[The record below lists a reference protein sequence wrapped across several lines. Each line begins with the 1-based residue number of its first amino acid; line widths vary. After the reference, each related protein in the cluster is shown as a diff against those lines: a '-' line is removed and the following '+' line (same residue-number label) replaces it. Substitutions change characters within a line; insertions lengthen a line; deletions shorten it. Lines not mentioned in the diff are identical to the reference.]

1 MKIYFVVAL
10 DFTSI
15 PTEVYS
21 RDNVICLNQTGPRT
35 PIYRLTGCP
44 DTFSSTIERIEGV
57 CTNKTSQGIDL
68 FMTLSQMVVGLYDF
82 TCFTQRNSRRIF
94 RSNYASNYAIIGKLL
109 RQLVAVMIVL
119 LLRCSKWHGRI
130 QRYFSV
136 RKWNQ

>member
-35 PIYRLTGCP
+35 PVFNLTGCP
-44 DTFSSTIERIEGV
+44 DTFSSTMERIEGV

-82 TCFTQRNSRRIF
+82 TCFSQRNSRRIF
-94 RSNYASNYAIIGKLL
+94 RSNYAIIGKLL
-109 RQLVAVMIVL
+109 LQLLAVMIGL

-130 QRYFSV
+130 QRCFSV